1 MKILFVAPKI
11 PWPATDGAR
20 IAIYELVRHLTARGH
35 QAALLG
41 FGSPEAADD
50 LRARAGLIWAKA
62 VPHNTSTNY
71 ANALLALLSP
81 TPYTASKYRSSAM
94 AAAIREAFNEQ
105 RFDLV
110 QLEGTHMAHYLG
122 LAQGL
127 GVHAVLRLH
136 NVESML
142 AARYAK
148 TAVFPLNLYVQ
159 DQARR
164 MRAFEA
170 RACQQADLCL
180 AITQEDA
187 ERVLQLAPDAVVAV
201 SPAGVDLERYSPQ
214 LMSEE
219 PGTLVFVGALDWP
232 PNADGIRW
240 FRTKVWS
247 RIAQEEPTAHWIV
260 VGKSPPADILH
271 WPEEDRNIQ
280 VTGFVDDVRPHLH
293 RASVV
298 IVPLRSGGGMRL
310 KILEAM
316 AAGKAVVSTPM
327 GAEGISA
334 KNGEEIILADANRSF
349 GVEVVRL
356 LRESAERKRIGKA
369 ARAWAEGYGWSR
381 IAADL
386 EGEYQAMVGSRTR

>member
-1 MKILFVAPKI
+1 MKILFVAPKV

-20 IAIYELVRHLTARGH
+20 IAIYELIRHLTARGH
-35 QAALLG
+35 RAALLG
-41 FGSPEAADD
+41 FGNPEAADE

-62 VPHNTSTNY
+62 IAHDTSTNY
-71 ANALLALLSP
+71 LKALLALLSP
-81 TPYTASKYRSSAM
+81 MPYTVSKYRSGAM
-94 AAAIREAFNEQ
+94 ASAIREAFNEE

-122 LAQGL
+122 LVQGL
-127 GVHAVLRLH
+127 GGRVVLRLH

-142 AARYAK
+142 AERYAK

-159 DQARR
+159 EQARR
-164 MRAFEA
+164 MRAFEI
-170 RACQQADLCL
+170 RACKQADLCL

-187 ERVLQLAPDAVVAV
+187 ERVLQLAPDASIAV
-201 SPAGVDLERYSPQ
+201 SPAGVDLERFHPQ

-219 PGTLVFVGALDWP
+219 PGTVVFVGALDWP
-232 PNADGIRW
+232 PNADAIRW
-240 FRTKVWS
+240 FRAKVWS
-247 RIAQEEPTAHWIV
+247 RIVQEEPTARWIV

-280 VTGFVDDVRPHLH
+280 VTGYVDDIRTYLQ
-293 RASVV
+293 RAAVV
-298 IVPLRSGGGMRL
+298 VVPLRSGGGMRL

-316 AAGKAVVSTPM
+316 ATGKVVVSTPM

-334 KNGEEIILADANRSF
+334 RNGEEIVLANADRSF
-349 GVEVVRL
+349 SVEVIRL
-356 LRESAERKRIGKA
+356 LRQDAERKRIGKA
-369 ARAWAEGYGWSR
+369 ARAWAEGYGWGR

-386 EGEYQAMVGSRTR
+386 EGEYQALVGSRSL